1 VSASNGAE
9 VMDRVKEARAAAV
22 AEGEPPPGR
31 DILVKRLQLPAHQVR
46 QALAAIK
53 LEDERLAREREL
65 AATVPAEA
73 ASLTQAPAKDTERSE
88 PNGDAGDTPDHDRS
102 RLAPGLEPAGDQ
114 VARRPP
120 RPWPLVLI
128 GVAAAV
134 GVWAGWVG
142 LGQMCG
148 WGVISPLPG
157 IRDEFR
163 INTAIALPISVEAYA
178 AYALRV
184 WLSTSIYSEQTVQFA
199 RRSAIASLVIGGG
212 AQVAYHLMAAAGY
225 TRAPWM
231 VVTLVALVPVAV
243 LGLASALARL
253 VTNDARAGA
262 ST

>member
-1 VSASNGAE
+1 MGANNGAS
-9 VMDRVKEARAAAV
+9 VLDRVRDLRAAAE
-22 AEGEPPPGR
+22 ARGEPPPGR
-31 DILVKRLQLPAHQVR
+31 DKLVNQYQLPVNQVR
-46 QALAAIK
+46 QALTSIK
-53 LEDERLAREREL
+53 LEEERLAREREL
-65 AATVPAEA
+65 ATTGSNQTVASPAQP
-73 ASLTQAPAKDTERSE
+73 TPGGTERHE
-88 PNGDAGDTPDHDRS
+88 PIDGAGHPPYDDR
-102 RLAPGLEPAGDQ
+102 APSTPAGDQ

-157 IRDEFR
+157 IRDEFH

-184 WLSTSIYSEQTVQFA
+184 WLSTSIYSQRTIQFA
-199 RRSAIASLVIGGG
+199 RRSAVASLVIGGG